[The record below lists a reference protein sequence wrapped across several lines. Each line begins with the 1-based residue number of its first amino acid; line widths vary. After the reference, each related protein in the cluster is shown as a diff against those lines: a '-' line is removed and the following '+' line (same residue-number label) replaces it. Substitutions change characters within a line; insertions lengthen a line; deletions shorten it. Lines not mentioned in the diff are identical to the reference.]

1 MPRFVFILLMAA
13 CAAARAAER
22 KPDWIDRES
31 GRWPREMYVTG
42 VGSADERAV
51 AEDRARADLAR
62 VFTSHVSSALNAT
75 ASEDDIRT
83 DRGNA
88 HSERITVVDETR
100 STTDKVLEGVEIAE
114 VWLDPASRQTYA
126 LAVLDRQ
133 QAAARIEA
141 KLDEMAQTAKPLRA
155 RLGAA
160 DKVLALNA
168 ALRLLRLERD
178 RRAVENE
185 LQIVL
190 PSRERKPSTEDGA
203 RELLSRVSVRV
214 TVAGDDQDVVRGG
227 LAKALGM
234 VGLSLA
240 ATAEPD
246 LVGEASVV
254 RESLGLR
261 DGWYWSRASVALV
274 LKDAASSRTLLQLTE
289 TARDASRAEG
299 ESDRRVLGKVSERL
313 RSAVAAALVASAGES
328 VGSPRG
334 IANFGEEP

>member
-22 KPDWIDRES
+22 RPDWIDRES

-75 ASEDDIRT
+75 ASEDDIRS

-114 VWLDPASRQTYA
+114 VWLDTASRQTYA

-141 KLDEMAQTAKPLRA
+141 KLDELAQTAKPLRA
-155 RLGAA
+155 RLAAA

-261 DGWYWSRASVALV
+261 DGWYWSRASVAVV

-328 VGSPRG
+328 VGSP
-334 IANFGEEP
+334 

>member
-75 ASEDDIRT
+75 ASEDDVRT
-83 DRGNA
+83 DRGAA
-88 HSERITVVDETR
+88 HTERITVVDETR

-160 DKVLALNA
+160 DKVLGLNA

-190 PSRERKPSTEDGA
+190 PSRGRKPSTEDGA
-203 RELLSRVSVRV
+203 RELLSHVSVRV
-214 TVAGDDQDVVRGG
+214 TVAGDEQDVVRGG
-227 LAKALGM
+227 LAKALGT

-261 DGWYWSRASVALV
+261 DGWYWSRASVAVV

-328 VGSPRG
+328 VGSP
-334 IANFGEEP
+334 

>member
-1 MPRFVFILLMAA
+1 VPRFVFILLMAA

-114 VWLDPASRQTYA
+114 VWLDTASRQTYA

-141 KLDEMAQTAKPLRA
+141 KLDELAQTAKPLRA
-155 RLGAA
+155 RLAAA

-261 DGWYWSRASVALV
+261 DGWYWSRASVAVV

-328 VGSPRG
+328 VGSP
-334 IANFGEEP
+334 